1 MTVQSRVLANSL
13 PRGGPFLLATALDL
27 LGYRRFAGTADTPR
41 ALNYQ
46 DAKNALAKEP
56 PVADPSTEFTL
67 RNEGLRASNS
77 TTIGVSPFAPLSAS
91 PATVRRWLTQVTI
104 GEYIMG
110 HMPWSAPLQ
119 DILTDLN
126 YRHVVIVRDPRALLL
141 ALVFHAEVMPRFL
154 ATDFAPMSPLH
165 QVEKM
170 WNGGTLEQAGLTLQP
185 FATVYRSLLAWRD
198 LPNTILIR
206 FEDLVPQQFGG
217 SIAQQNQVLAQLA
230 EFLNQDIALPT
241 QDNQITDATA
251 NTFSLSQ
258 RATWA
263 NQVGA
268 QAVGYV
274 EQQCASLAQDAG
286 YD

>member
-1 MTVQSRVLANSL
+1 MTARYRVLANSL
-13 PRGGPFLLATALDL
+13 PRGGPFLLASALDL
-27 LGYRRFAGTADTPR
+27 VGYRRFAGNADTPR

-46 DAKNALAKEP
+46 DAKNALAKES
-56 PVADPSTEFTL
+56 PVADPSTTP
-67 RNEGLRASNS
+67 RASNS
-77 TTIGVSPFAPLSAS
+77 VTIGVSPFSPLDAPRAI
-91 PATVRRWLTQVTI
+91 VQRWLTQVSI
-104 GEYIMG
+104 GEYMMG

-119 DILTDLN
+119 DALTDLN
-126 YRHVVIVRDPRALLL
+126 YRHIVILRDPRALLL
-141 ALVFHAEVMPRFL
+141 ALVFHTEVMPRFL
-154 ATDFAPMSPLH
+154 ATDFALMTPLQ

-170 WNGGTLEQAGLTLQP
+170 WNGGHLARAGLTLQP

-263 NQVGA
+263 NQVDA